1 MSTDATS
8 ATPTPAGTAVAFVGL
23 GHMGGPMAINL
34 AKAGYAVRGFDVVP
48 DAVAKAEAAGV
59 VPAPSIAAAV
69 DGAEV
74 VITSL
79 PNGALVLDCY
89 RGTDGIIANAAPR
102 ALLIDTST
110 IDVDD
115 ARTAASEAEVAGLL
129 AIDAPV
135 SGGVVGAEAGTLA
148 FMVGGPDA
156 AVEAARPVLDV
167 LGARAVHCGASGAGQ
182 AVKLC
187 NNMLLAIHQIGV
199 AEAFALGEK
208 LGVSHQALFDV
219 SSVATGQCWALNV
232 NCPVPGPVPTSPAN
246 RDYQAGFAVGLMN
259 KDLGLAIAAVEKTG
273 VHAELGRHAQQVYAA
288 LNEGERATKDFSVV
302 FRDVAEKSGLDP
314 A

>member
-1 MSTDATS
+1 MSTSS
-8 ATPTPAGTAVAFVGL
+8 APGGDPANTTIGFVGL

-34 AKAGYAVRGFDVVP
+34 AKAGYAVRGFDLVP
-48 DAVAKAEAAGV
+48 EAVAKAEAGGV
-59 VPAPSIAAAV
+59 AAV
-69 DGAEV
+69 DSVAATVAGADV
-74 VITSL
+74 VLTSL
-79 PNGALVLDCY
+79 PNGALVLGVY
-89 RGTDGIIANAAPR
+89 RGEDGILANAKPG

-156 AVEAARPVLDV
+156 SVAAAQPILDV
-167 LGARAVHCGASGAGQ
+167 LGARAVHCGAAGAGQ

-199 AEAFALGEK
+199 GEAFALAEK
-208 LGVSHQALFDV
+208 LGVDDQAFFDV
-219 SSVATGQCWALNV
+219 ASVATGQCWALNT

-246 RDYQAGFAVGLMN
+246 RDYQPGFAVGLMN
-259 KDLGLAIAAVEKTG
+259 KDLGLAIAAVEKNG
-273 VHAELGRHAQQVYAA
+273 VHAELGRHARDVYAA
-288 LNEGERATKDFSVV
+288 LNEGEASTKDFSVV
-302 FRDVAEKSGLDP
+302 YRDIAERSGITG